1 MTEHEPAASRPY
13 MPGYGIAGP
22 HEGRGLLPWSWAEQQ
37 LTDAYRYWVV
47 TVAPGGA
54 PHAMPVWAVWLE
66 TSLWFSTGV
75 RSRKARNLRGEPR
88 CTVHTDGADPVVLE
102 GIAEL
107 VADAAD
113 VDRMVEHYGRKYP
126 DLPPD
131 SEHNPIVRVRPRK
144 VIGLIEREFSTS
156 PTRWSF

>member
-1 MTEHEPAASRPY
+1 MTDHEPAASRPY
-13 MPGYGIAGP
+13 MPGYGIARS
-22 HEGRGLLPWSWAEQQ
+22 HDGRGLLPWSWAEQQ
-37 LTDAYRYWVV
+37 LGGAYRYWVV
-47 TVAPGGA
+47 TVAPDGA

-66 TSLWFSTGV
+66 RSLWFSTGG
-75 RSRKARNLRGEPR
+75 RSRKARNLRREPR
-88 CTVHTDGADPVVLE
+88 CTVHTDGEDPVVVE

-113 VDRMVEHYGRKYP
+113 VDRMIEHYGRKYP

-131 SEHNPIVRVRPRK
+131 TERNPIVRVRPRK